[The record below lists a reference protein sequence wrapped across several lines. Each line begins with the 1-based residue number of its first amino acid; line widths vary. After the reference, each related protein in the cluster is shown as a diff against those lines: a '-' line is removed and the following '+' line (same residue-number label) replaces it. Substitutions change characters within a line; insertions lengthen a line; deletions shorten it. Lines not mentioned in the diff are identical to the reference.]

1 MEVYVVNTDI
11 SYDSKVVGH
20 RSKPRKGS
28 RIRQPNNIFTLD
40 LGWAPTLILCM
51 HSLLACLP
59 YFILGFN
66 SNEHIYLFSYLYH
79 VKRGGS
85 IYDSGIDLEVKQPS
99 RIFLPDRYHVQGDDD
114 RLRKT
119 ITTTT

>member
-1 MEVYVVNTDI
+1 MINFVKQFGCEMQW
-11 SYDSKVVGH
+11 SS
-20 RSKPRKGS
+20 SL
-28 RIRQPNNIFTLD
+28 TLAIQ
-40 LGWAPTLILCM
+40 LQE
-51 HSLLACLP
+51 S
-59 YFILGFN
+59 
-66 SNEHIYLFSYLYH
+66 FSYLYH